1 MDLNLKAISSPL
13 TAIFIGRSG
22 CGKGTQ
28 AKLLIEEIKKRDSRE
43 LFYLETGQS
52 FRNFIAT
59 GNYSANLSKVI
70 NEAGGLQPEFLAVWA
85 WAHLLVEQMK
95 DDMHLVIDGTPRK
108 PHEAQVFD
116 SAMRFYKRDKPII
129 IYINV
134 SPDWSRER
142 LLARG
147 RGDDNRDDIEARL
160 KWFDSDVLPA
170 IDFFRNN
177 DNYRFVEVNGEKP
190 VEEVFAELLEKVQ
203 L

>member
-1 MDLNLKAISSPL
+1 MNSPQ
-13 TAIFIGRSG
+13 TFVFIGRSG

-28 AKLLIEEIKKRDSRE
+28 ASILIEEIKKRDSRE

-116 SAMRFYKRDKPII
+116 SAMKFYKREKPCIV
-129 IYINV
+129 YINV
-134 SPDWSRER
+134 SSDWSRER

-147 RGDDNRDDIEARL
+147 RGDDNREDIDARL
-160 KWFDSDVLPA
+160 KWFDTDVIPA
-170 IDFFRNN
+170 IEFFRNN
-177 DNYRFVEVNGEKP
+177 NDYRFIEVNGEQS
-190 VEEVFAELLEKVQ
+190 VEDVSKELLEKIK